1 MEGTIILFLGGFIAV
16 GLIGFIWSIAEG
28 IDQMEDA
35 HKEHYNYR
43 LHTFSRIVYFV
54 ALIASC
60 IIPAYLALH
69 FSSAP
74 NFLKLFF
81 ASPIFVFLMQNIMA
95 HQLREH
101 NISLHFIALCAT
113 LLSFGAIVYEEYG
126 IINLISGNT
135 SFILFFFYTFVGFYA
150 FFAWMTAL
158 SNRNK

>member
-1 MEGTIILFLGGFIAV
+1 MGIVFLFLGGLLAV
-16 GLIGFIWSIAEG
+16 GLIGFISSIAKSQ
-28 IDQMEDA
+28 DKKKDA

-43 LHTFSRIVYFV
+43 LHTFSRIVYFT
-54 ALIASC
+54 ALMASF
-60 IIPAYLALH
+60 IMPVYLALH

-81 ASPIFVFLMQNIMA
+81 ASPIFVFLMQNIMT
-95 HQLREH
+95 HKLREH

-113 LLSFGAIVYEEYG
+113 MLSIGVIVYEEYE
-126 IINLISGNT
+126 IINLTSGNT
-135 SFILFFFYTFVGFYA
+135 SLILFFFYAFVGFYA

>member
-1 MEGTIILFLGGFIAV
+1 MGIVFLFLGGLLAV
-16 GLIGFIWSIAEG
+16 GLIGFISSIAKSQ
-28 IDQMEDA
+28 DKKKDA

-43 LHTFSRIVYFV
+43 LHTFSRIVYFT
-54 ALIASC
+54 ALMASF
-60 IIPAYLALH
+60 IMPVYLALH

-95 HQLREH
+95 HKLREH

-113 LLSFGAIVYEEYG
+113 MLSIGVIVYEEYE
-126 IINLISGNT
+126 IINLTSGNT
-135 SFILFFFYTFVGFYA
+135 SLILFFFYAFVGFYA

>member
-1 MEGTIILFLGGFIAV
+1 MGIVILFLGGLLAV
-16 GLIGFIWSIAEG
+16 GLIGFISSIAKSQ
-28 IDQMEDA
+28 DKKKDA

-43 LHTFSRIVYFV
+43 LHTFSRIVYFT
-54 ALIASC
+54 ALMASF
-60 IIPAYLALH
+60 IMPVYLALH

-95 HQLREH
+95 HKLREH

-113 LLSFGAIVYEEYG
+113 MLSIGVIVYEEYE

-135 SFILFFFYTFVGFYA
+135 SLILFFFYAFVGFYA

>member
-1 MEGTIILFLGGFIAV
+1 MEGTIILFLGGFITV

-43 LHTFSRIVYFV
+43 LHTFSRIVYFT
-54 ALIASC
+54 ALMASF
-60 IIPAYLALH
+60 IMPVYLALH

-101 NISLHFIALCAT
+101 NISLHFIAMCAAM
-113 LLSFGAIVYEEYG
+113 LSIGVIVYEEYE

-135 SFILFFFYTFVGFYA
+135 SLILLFFYAFVGFYA

>member
-1 MEGTIILFLGGFIAV
+1 MGIVFLFLGGLLAV
-16 GLIGFIWSIAEG
+16 GLIGFISSIAKSQ
-28 IDQMEDA
+28 DKKKDA

-43 LHTFSRIVYFV
+43 LHTFSRIVYFT
-54 ALIASC
+54 ALMASF
-60 IIPAYLALH
+60 IMPVYLALH

-95 HQLREH
+95 HKLREH

-113 LLSFGAIVYEEYG
+113 MLSIGVIVYEEYE

-135 SFILFFFYTFVGFYA
+135 SLILFFFYAFVGFYA

>member
-1 MEGTIILFLGGFIAV
+1 MEGTIILFLGGFITV

-113 LLSFGAIVYEEYG
+113 MLSIGVIVYEEYQ

-135 SFILFFFYTFVGFYA
+135 SFILFFFYAFVGFYA

>member
-1 MEGTIILFLGGFIAV
+1 MGIVFLFLGGLLAV
-16 GLIGFIWSIAEG
+16 GLIGFISSIAKSQ
-28 IDQMEDA
+28 DKKKDA

-43 LHTFSRIVYFV
+43 LHTFSRIVYFT
-54 ALIASC
+54 ALMASF
-60 IIPAYLALH
+60 IMPVYLALH

-95 HQLREH
+95 HKLREH

-113 LLSFGAIVYEEYG
+113 MLSIGVIVYEEYE
-126 IINLISGNT
+126 ISLISGNT
-135 SFILFFFYTFVGFYA
+135 SLILFFFYAFVGFYA

>member
-1 MEGTIILFLGGFIAV
+1 MGIVFLFLGGLLAV
-16 GLIGFIWSIAEG
+16 GLIGFISSIAKSQ
-28 IDQMEDA
+28 DKKEDA

-43 LHTFSRIVYFV
+43 LHTFSRIVYFT
-54 ALIASC
+54 ALMASF
-60 IIPAYLALH
+60 IMPVYLALH

-95 HQLREH
+95 HKLREH

-113 LLSFGAIVYEEYG
+113 MLSIGVIVYEEYE

-135 SFILFFFYTFVGFYA
+135 SLILFFFYAFVGFYA

>member
-1 MEGTIILFLGGFIAV
+1 MEGTIILFLGGFITV

-43 LHTFSRIVYFV
+43 LHTFSRIVYFT
-54 ALIASC
+54 ALIASF
-60 IIPAYLALH
+60 IMPVYLALY

-113 LLSFGAIVYEEYG
+113 MLSIGVIVYEEYE

-135 SFILFFFYTFVGFYA
+135 SFILFFIYAFVGFYA

>member
-1 MEGTIILFLGGFIAV
+1 MEGTIILFLGGFITV

-43 LHTFSRIVYFV
+43 LHIFSRIVYFT
-54 ALIASC
+54 ALMASF
-60 IIPAYLALH
+60 IMPVYLALH

-101 NISLHFIALCAT
+101 NISLHFIAMCAAM
-113 LLSFGAIVYEEYG
+113 LSIGVIVYEEYE

-135 SFILFFFYTFVGFYA
+135 SLILLFFYAFVGFYA